1 MVPWLEP
8 GSPFPDT
15 RDALTDPDGL
25 LAAGAD
31 LSSSTL
37 IRAYSRGIFPW
48 YDADHQ
54 PILWWSP
61 APRCIFFPDDI
72 HISRSLQRHLRN
84 SEFSVTLD
92 RAFERVMR
100 LCAQPRSD
108 GHGTW
113 ISDDMIEAYVG
124 LHRQGYAH
132 SLEIWQDGDIAG
144 AIYGIKLGQVFFGES
159 MVSPR
164 RNGSKMALAA
174 LKKLA
179 PALDITLIDAQVEN
193 PHLLSMGARLLE
205 RPQFEALLS
214 ERITSTPGPEQ
225 WPATEWAGLPAQP

>member
-1 MVPWLEP
+1 
-8 GSPFPDT
+8 
-15 RDALTDPDGL
+15 
-25 LAAGAD
+25 
-31 LSSSTL
+31 
-37 IRAYSRGIFPW
+37 
-48 YDADHQ
+48 
-54 PILWWSP
+54 
-61 APRCIFFPDDI
+61 
-72 HISRSLQRHLRN
+72 
-84 SEFSVTLD
+84 
-92 RAFERVMR
+92 
-100 LCAQPRSD
+100 
-108 GHGTW
+108 
-113 ISDDMIEAYVG
+113 MIEAYVG